1 MNTCVDIT
9 EKNLFCLQMRLIN
22 TSVVFLTFDQEMMGN
37 ILIMLNIICSIIW
50 ICSCEYEICTPF
62 SNLNTCY
69 EFPEKKDFY
78 LSATNEN
85 YQNFC
90 RFFDLLIMRNILMVQ
105 QIIHSIIWICSCKEE
120 TAAVAILSA
129 FWTGMLILLEKKIF
143 VFVYKWGLLTLL
155 SFFWPLNVW
164 WW

>member
-90 RFFDLLIMRNILMVQ
+90 RFFDLLIMRNILIVQ

-120 TAAVAILSA
+120 TAALAILSA
-129 FWTGMLILLEKKIF
+129 FWTSMLILLTKKVF
-143 VFVYKWGLLTLL
+143 VFVYKWGLLTIL
-155 SFFWPLNVW
+155 SFFWPLIVW